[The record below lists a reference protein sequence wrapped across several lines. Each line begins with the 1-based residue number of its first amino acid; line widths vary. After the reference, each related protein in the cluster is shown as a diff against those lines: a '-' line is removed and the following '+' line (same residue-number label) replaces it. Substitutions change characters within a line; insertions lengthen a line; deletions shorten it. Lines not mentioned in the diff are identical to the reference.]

1 MFSELAKAD
10 LDETTNIIITSD
22 HGMASLTEDKLIFL
36 DPNGSNEIQRNTLDK
51 YPTSRLG
58 RLRHCV
64 THRGIEKI
72 DR

>member
-36 DPNGSNEIQRNTLDK
+36 DPNGSNEIQRN
-51 YPTSRLG
+51 RL
-58 RLRHCV
+58 
-64 THRGIEKI
+64 
-72 DR
+72 